1 MTDSQVIEYAIQ
13 QKKSGA
19 SESDIAAKLLQKGAT
34 MGQIQQM
41 RQQYAK
47 QITNRGLDD
56 TVDNALGNAKD
67 RMRTNNEVNDN
78 DIVTHEGAN
87 APEYVPESLTPSG
100 KRVFGRNIFNN
111 KSLTFEPQM
120 NIATPQNYVLGP
132 GDQHLSQLPR
142 HPL

>member
-78 DIVTHEGAN
+78 DIVTHEGAL
-87 APEYVPESLTPSG
+87 APDNDFLL
-100 KRVFGRNIFNN
+100 I
-111 KSLTFEPQM
+111 L
-120 NIATPQNYVLGP
+120 
-132 GDQHLSQLPR
+132 
-142 HPL
+142 